1 MIDTTILPLFFVT
14 TIFLA
19 ISPGPDL
26 VLISTYSSTR
36 GFKAG
41 VMVSV
46 GIFIAGLIQ
55 TLLVAFGLGKLMQ
68 AMPPLVLVIK
78 IVGAIYLSWLGVNL
92 LLTWLKN
99 KGDVSASQTIQSLGN
114 KDLVYRG
121 LLNNIMNPKALIF
134 FSMFLPQFT
143 HSGGSLTSQMLILGI
158 ILSSIVLCINIIFSF
173 SFSKLGSLLGCHF
186 SLNRHIDGVLGVVF
200 LGLAARLA
208 TSK

>member
-1 MIDTTILPLFFVT
+1 MIDTTILPLFIVT

-92 LLTWLKN
+92 LRTWLKN

-134 FSMFLPQFT
+134 FSMFL
-143 HSGGSLTSQMLILGI
+143 
-158 ILSSIVLCINIIFSF
+158 LSPC
-173 SFSKLGSLLGCHF
+173 SLLT
-186 SLNRHIDGVLGVVF
+186 VF
-200 LGLAARLA
+200 LLRSDSLFALFVPSSYCTLTLFVDLLIFCGF
-208 TSK
+208 

>member
-41 VMVSV
+41 VMVSL

-68 AMPPLVLVIK
+68 AMPPLVVVIK
-78 IVGAIYLSWLGVNL
+78 VVGAIYLSWLGINL
-92 LLTWLKN
+92 LRGWLKN
-99 KGDVSASQTIQSLGN
+99 KGDVSVSQTSQSLGN
-114 KDLVYRG
+114 KELVYRG
-121 LLNNIMNPKALIF
+121 LLNNIMNPKALLF
-134 FSMFLPQFT
+134 FSMFLPQFA
-143 HSGGSLTSQMLILGI
+143 HSDGTLTGQILILGI
-158 ILSSIVLCINIIFSF
+158 ILSSIVLCVNTIFSF
-173 SFSKLGSLLGCHF
+173 SFSKLGSLLGRNF

-200 LGLAARLA
+200 LGLAARLV

>member
-14 TIFLA
+14 TVFLA

-134 FSMFLPQFT
+134 FSMFLPQFA

>member
-1 MIDTTILPLFFVT
+1 MIDITILPLFFVT

-36 GFKAG
+36 GFQAG

-68 AMPPLVLVIK
+68 VMPPLVLIIK

-92 LLTWLKN
+92 LRTWLKN
-99 KGDVSASQTIQSLGN
+99 KGDVFASQTIQSLGH
-114 KDLVYRG
+114 KDLVCRG

-134 FSMFLPQFT
+134 FSMFLPQFI
-143 HSGGSLTSQMLILGI
+143 HSGGSLTSQILILGI
-158 ILSSIVLCINIIFSF
+158 TLSSIVLCVNTIFSF

-186 SLNRHIDGVLGVVF
+186 SLNRHIDGVLGMVF

>member
-1 MIDTTILPLFFVT
+1 MIDITILPLFFVT

-36 GFKAG
+36 GFQAG

-68 AMPPLVLVIK
+68 VMPPLVLIIK

-92 LLTWLKN
+92 LRTWLKN
-99 KGDVSASQTIQSLGN
+99 KGDVSASQTIQSLGH
-114 KDLVYRG
+114 KDLVCRG

-143 HSGGSLTSQMLILGI
+143 HSGGYLTSQILILGI
-158 ILSSIVLCINIIFSF
+158 TLSSIVLCINTIFSF

-186 SLNRHIDGVLGVVF
+186 SLNRHIDGVLGMVF

>member
-92 LLTWLKN
+92 LRTWLK
-99 KGDVSASQTIQSLGN
+99 
-114 KDLVYRG
+114 
-121 LLNNIMNPKALIF
+121 
-134 FSMFLPQFT
+134 
-143 HSGGSLTSQMLILGI
+143 
-158 ILSSIVLCINIIFSF
+158 
-173 SFSKLGSLLGCHF
+173 
-186 SLNRHIDGVLGVVF
+186 
-200 LGLAARLA
+200 
-208 TSK
+208 